1 MAIIGLFLFFLLLFL
16 LQVKPELVNV
26 VPYECS

>member
-1 MAIIGLFLFFLLLFL
+1 MAIIGLFLLFLLFL